1 MDWSF
6 NMKLTSENIIKLLLR
21 VVKVGL
27 ATNRRGDDYLKQD
40 IWDMIEDLKV
50 LQFTIEKVER
60 C

>member
-1 MDWSF
+1 
-6 NMKLTSENIIKLLLR
+6 MKLTSENIIKLLLR